1 MAVEYDYIIVGA
13 GSAGCVLANRLTA
26 GGEHRVLLLEA
37 GSRDRNYL
45 FRLPMLMGKLMHS
58 GIYNWGYHT
67 EPEERLNG
75 REVYWP
81 RGKVLGGSSTINGMI
96 YVRGNPADYDGW
108 AAQGNPGWSYDD
120 VLPLFRRS
128 ERHQDRN
135 DPFHSRQGELTVR
148 RARGENPMFD
158 AYIEAGQQAGYPF
171 TDDFNGESQEGFGR
185 YDFTIE
191 NGKRCSSA
199 RAFLYPAEKRPNL
212 TVITN
217 ALAHRLILENRRAT
231 GVVFAAQ
238 GRLHTARAEREVLVS
253 GGVVNS
259 PQLLMLSGIGDS
271 DELESHGIPTV
282 HHLPGVGKNVQ
293 DHVDCCLVYS
303 CRAPVSIR
311 RNLRMDRVAFS
322 VAQATL
328 FGTGFVT
335 SFPYEA
341 GSFMKSSPALEAP
354 DIQTHFM
361 PATEDT
367 ANLHWSV
374 FSLGGAERIAR
385 QHGFTIRIG
394 PVQVSSRGRIGLRSS
409 RPEDAPRIFA
419 NYLSDERD
427 AEITIAGVEM
437 MREVMA
443 SRAFREVIGKEIA
456 PGPEF
461 STRPQLRKW
470 LIDAAM
476 TTLHPVG
483 SCRMG
488 PEKEAVVDA
497 ELRVHGI
504 ESLRVVDASVMPTIT
519 RGNTNAPAIMI
530 AEKAGDMILQSTS

>member
-1 MAVEYDYIIVGA
+1 MEVEYDYIIVGA

-26 GGEHRVLLLEA
+26 SGEYRVLLLEA

-58 GIYNWGYHT
+58 GIYNWGYQT

-75 REVYWP
+75 RQVYWP

-96 YVRGNPADYDGW
+96 YVRGNPADYDAW
-108 AAQGNPGWSYDD
+108 AAAGNPGWAYDD
-120 VLPLFRRS
+120 VLPLFKRS
-128 ERHQDRN
+128 ERHEDRS
-135 DPFHSRQGELTVR
+135 DPYHSEQGELTVR
-148 RARGENPMFD
+148 RARGDNPMFD

-191 NGKRCSSA
+191 KGKRCSSA
-199 RAFLYPAEKRPNL
+199 RAFLYPAQSRPNL
-212 TVITN
+212 TVLTN
-217 ALAHRLILENRRAT
+217 ALAHRLTLDRRRVT

-238 GRLHTARAEREVLVS
+238 GRLQTARAAREVLVA

-271 DELESHGIPTV
+271 DELESHGIPPA

-311 RNLRMDRVAFS
+311 RNLRVDRVALS

-341 GSFMKSSPALEAP
+341 GSFMKSSSALEVP

-374 FSLGGAERIAR
+374 FSMGGADRIAQ

-409 RPEDAPRIFA
+409 KPEDAPRIFA
-419 NYLSDERD
+419 NYLSEERD
-427 AEITIAGVEM
+427 AEITIAGVKM

-443 SRAFREVIGKEIA
+443 SPAFRHVIGDEIA
-456 PGPEF
+456 PGPKVK
-461 STRPQLRKW
+461 TRSGLRKW

-483 SCRMG
+483 SCKMG
-488 PEKEAVVDA
+488 SGGDAVVDA

-504 ESLRVVDASVMPTIT
+504 EGLRVADASVMPTIT

-530 AEKAGDMILQSTS
+530 AEKASDMILQTT

>member
-1 MAVEYDYIIVGA
+1 MKVEYDYIIVGA

-26 GGEHRVLLLEA
+26 SGEHRVLLLEA

-58 GIYNWGYHT
+58 GIYNWGYQT

-96 YVRGNPADYDGW
+96 YVRGNRADYDGW
-108 AAQGNPGWSYDD
+108 SAEGNPGWAYED
-120 VLPLFRRS
+120 VLPLFKRS
-128 ERHQDRN
+128 ERHEDRN
-135 DPFHSRQGELTVR
+135 GRYHSQQGELTVR
-148 RARGENPMFD
+148 RARGANPMFD

-199 RAFLYPAEKRPNL
+199 RAFLYPAQKRPNL
-212 TVITN
+212 TVITD
-217 ALAHRLILENRRAT
+217 ALAHRLILDGQRAA
-231 GVVFAAQ
+231 GVMFATQ
-238 GRLHTARAEREVLVS
+238 GRLHTVRAEQEVLVC

-259 PQLLMLSGIGDS
+259 PQLLMLSGIGDT
-271 DELESHGIPTV
+271 DELESHGIPTI

-311 RNLRMDRVAFS
+311 RNLRVDRVALS

-341 GSFMKSSPALEAP
+341 GSFMKSSSALDVP

-374 FSLGGAERIAR
+374 FSMGGADRIAE

-394 PVQVSSRGRIGLRSS
+394 PVQVSSRGRIGLRSAN
-409 RPEDAPRIFA
+409 PEDAPRIFA
-419 NYLSDERD
+419 NYLSDEHD
-427 AEITIAGVEM
+427 AETTIAGVEM

-443 SRAFREVIGKEIA
+443 SPVFREVIGKEIA
-456 PGPEF
+456 PGPELR
-461 STRPQLRKW
+461 TRAQLRKW
-470 LIDAAM
+470 LIEAAM

-488 PEKEAVVDA
+488 SGEEAVVDA
-497 ELRVHGI
+497 ELRVYGI
-504 ESLRVVDASVMPTIT
+504 EGLRVVDASVMPTIT

-530 AEKAGDMILQSTS
+530 AEKASDMILQST

>member
-1 MAVEYDYIIVGA
+1 MEVEYDYIIVGA

-26 GGEHRVLLLEA
+26 SGKHRVLLLEA

-58 GIYNWGYHT
+58 GIYNWGYQT

-96 YVRGNPADYDGW
+96 YVRGNRADYDGW
-108 AAQGNPGWSYDD
+108 AEEGNPGWSYDD
-120 VLPLFRRS
+120 VLPLFKRS
-128 ERHQDRN
+128 ERHEDRN
-135 DPFHSRQGELTVR
+135 GQYHSQTGELTVR
-148 RARGENPMFD
+148 RARGGNPMFD

-191 NGKRCSSA
+191 KGKRCSSA
-199 RAFLYPAEKRPNL
+199 RAFLYPAQKRPNL
-212 TVITN
+212 TVITH
-217 ALAHRLILENRRAT
+217 ALAHRLILDGQRAA

-238 GRLHTARAEREVLVS
+238 GCMHTVRAEREVLVC

-311 RNLRMDRVAFS
+311 RNLRVDRVALS

-341 GSFMKSSPALEAP
+341 GSFMKSSPAIEVP

-374 FSLGGAERIAR
+374 FSMGGAERIAE

-394 PVQVSSRGRIGLRSS
+394 PVQVSSRGRIGLRSAN
-409 RPEDAPRIFA
+409 PEDAPRIFA
-419 NYLSDERD
+419 NYLSDEPD
-427 AEITIAGVEM
+427 AETTIAGVQM
-437 MREVMA
+437 MRDVMA
-443 SRAFREVIGKEIA
+443 SPVFRQVIGKEIV
-456 PGPEF
+456 PGPELR
-461 STRPQLRKW
+461 TRAQLRKW

-488 PEKEAVVDA
+488 SGEDAVVDA

-504 ESLRVVDASVMPTIT
+504 KGLRVVDASVMPTIT

-530 AEKAGDMILQSTS
+530 AEKASGMILQSS